1 MKSVDQHLAD
11 VLAAVHP
18 LPPLPL
24 PLVDAHG
31 CTLGEDVVAT
41 SPLPGLRQLGDGRLR
56 GTAAGRRVGDAG
68 NPGHASGR
76 R

>member
-31 CTLGEDVVAT
+31 CTLGEDVGRGQPAA
-41 SPLPGLRQLGDGRLR
+41 GLRQLGDGRLR
-56 GTAAGRRVGDAG
+56 RAAG
-68 NPGHASGR
+68 
-76 R
+76 